1 MSFRR
6 DYAHSRVTRGEVRKD
21 SVRPIQTHYRPRFYP
36 ELAHIGG
43 NRRILQNY
51 RFNQGTGFNANP
63 QPRQYYNG
71 QNYQNGYQ
79 RNPSNFQGNLQ
90 PPPFQG
96 PRQHHY
102 NMQQKPEP
110 MDIDRSL
117 QTKPQH
123 NMPFKRPAENSIQTP
138 MNKIQRNFHLDTEY
152 WPNDY
157 PYEEGAVGESMRE
170 PEYAEEYFEQ
180 LPETFRN
187 RRTF

>member
-1 MSFRR
+1 
-6 DYAHSRVTRGEVRKD
+6 
-21 SVRPIQTHYRPRFYP
+21 
-36 ELAHIGG
+36 
-43 NRRILQNY
+43 
-51 RFNQGTGFNANP
+51 
-63 QPRQYYNG
+63 
-71 QNYQNGYQ
+71 
-79 RNPSNFQGNLQ
+79 
-90 PPPFQG
+90 
-96 PRQHHY
+96 
-102 NMQQKPEP
+102 MQQKPEP

-180 LPETFRN
+180 LPEEIMAGEAQENHSGDIQLAINFLD
-187 RRTF
+187 